1 MRVLDSAG
9 AAAWGSLGGVGPGG
23 EGGPGGGGGGGGAA
37 PQGAQALHEDPIVR
51 LLRELQ
57 GMNGGGAASTWESAP
72 FPCCVGC
79 LGAGLPQRIETSGA
93 TCAPTRGNAP
103 MHARCLGAGM
113 LQRRAATSRLTCA
126 PTRARRVKTGGRRG
140 FCTAVCEGGIS
151 MPPISRTPTHCAFKC
166 IEVYLQL
173 SRACASVCT
182 CGGAVAPALAPH
194 HRHLPGRG
202 RACKS
207 PSMLKKRWRNR

>member
-23 EGGPGGGGGGGGAA
+23 EGGPGGGGAA

-93 TCAPTRGNAP
+93 TCAPTRGNAAYACEVP
-103 MHARCLGAGM
+103 GCGY
-113 LQRRAATSRLTCA
+113 AAAQSCHLTA
-126 PTRARRVKTGGRRG
+126 H
-140 FCTAVCEGGIS
+140 
-151 MPPISRTPTHCAFKC
+151 MRTHK
-166 IEVYLQL
+166 
-173 SRACASVCT
+173 
-182 CGGAVAPALAPH
+182 G
-194 HRHLPGRG
+194 
-202 RACKS
+202 
-207 PSMLKKRWRNR
+207 